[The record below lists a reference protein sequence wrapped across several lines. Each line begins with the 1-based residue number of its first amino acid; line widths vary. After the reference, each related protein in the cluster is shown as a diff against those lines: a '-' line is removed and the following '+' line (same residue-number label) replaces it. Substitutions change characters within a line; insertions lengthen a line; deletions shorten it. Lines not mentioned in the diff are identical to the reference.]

1 MRRLGVRFLP
11 LALYFLIDWKQ
22 REKMEISQDVKRTG
36 KKADKIKKRLIIP
49 VLVVL
54 TGIFVFTT
62 VDLQKSVV
70 SMFVGVFAGFSLL
83 TLIFFVANMLKNESW
98 KDTVKPYIA
107 VFGLFL
113 VWSIIFAALR
123 IFFNF

>member
-1 MRRLGVRFLP
+1 
-11 LALYFLIDWKQ
+11 
-22 REKMEISQDVKRTG
+22 MEISQDVKRTG